1 MKNGCDC
8 CVIIFIFIGSVR
20 ALASVLIA
28 CVWVRALHT
37 HVLASS
43 SELCS
48 ECICAYCSQTLVS
61 NVCPCCSFVQRR
73 DRACVCVCLWVCAFV
88 CVCVCVVFMSRCST
102 RSRHIACSVA
112 HISVICKCLIALHL
126 HFSEPACLSRCTYTS
141 IIHKLITHCVRTGHC
156 VSVTGSNLALGKRAW
171 LGKKSEGRWSSLW
184 LDSSS
189 VHPFLITYGTLPG
202 EYLPSSLPLYLLSS
216 SLSSP
221 PSSLFISL
229 SLSSSC
235 LFIPLFRTCTHHRC
249 NRQHAACVKGPMQ
262 R

>member
-73 DRACVCVCLWVCAFV
+73 DRACVCVCVFECVLL
-88 CVCVCVVFMSRCST
+88 CVCVCVLFSCLGAAPEVDTSPVLSPTFLSF
-102 RSRHIACSVA
+102 ASVWLLCTC
-112 HISVICKCLIALHL
+112 IFLSLRVY
-126 HFSEPACLSRCTYTS
+126 PA
-141 IIHKLITHCVRTGHC
+141 VRT
-156 VSVTGSNLALGKRAW
+156 R
-171 LGKKSEGRWSSLW
+171 
-184 LDSSS
+184 
-189 VHPFLITYGTLPG
+189 
-202 EYLPSSLPLYLLSS
+202 PLS
-216 SLSSP
+216 
-221 PSSLFISL
+221 ISW
-229 SLSSSC
+229 
-235 LFIPLFRTCTHHRC
+235 
-249 NRQHAACVKGPMQ
+249 
-262 R
+262 

>member
-126 HFSEPACLSRCTYTS
+126 HFSEPACLSCCTYTS

-189 VHPFLITYGTLPG
+189 VHPFFN
-202 EYLPSSLPLYLLSS
+202 YLWH
-216 SLSSP
+216 SP
-221 PSSLFISL
+221 RGISPFVSASVSSLFFSLFTSIFSFHL